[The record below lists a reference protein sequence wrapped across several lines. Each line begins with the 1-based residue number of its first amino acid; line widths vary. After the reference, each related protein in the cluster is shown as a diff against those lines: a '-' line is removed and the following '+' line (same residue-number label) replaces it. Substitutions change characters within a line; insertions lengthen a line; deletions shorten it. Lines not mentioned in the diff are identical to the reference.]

1 VTSNID
7 IAEKVRPID
16 VFLFD
21 DVDLL
26 DVLGSLPAFGVAVVN
41 GRKRYEIRYVSLDGG
56 RVCWMDGRRRH
67 IGPIWQTPNTKGM
80 FCGMIIAATLVARSS
95 LK

>member
-1 VTSNID
+1 MTSNID

-26 DVLGSLPAFGVAVVN
+26 DVLGSLPVFGVAVVN
-41 GRKRYEIRYVSLDGG
+41 GRKGYEIRYVLVDGA
-56 RVCWMDGRRRH
+56 RLLFDA
-67 IGPIWQTPNTKGM
+67 PLSSETNSDDL
-80 FCGMIIAATLVARSS
+80 LV
-95 LK
+95 

>member
-41 GRKRYEIRYVSLDGG
+41 GRKRYEIRYVSLDGPP
-56 RVCWMDGRRRH
+56 VAFRRN
-67 IGPIWQTPNTKGM
+67 IVLWNQQ
-80 FCGMIIAATLVARSS
+80 
-95 LK
+95 

>member
-1 VTSNID
+1 MTSNID

-26 DVLGSLPAFGVAVVN
+26 DVLGSLPVFGVAVVN

-56 RVCWMDGRRRH
+56 
-67 IGPIWQTPNTKGM
+67 
-80 FCGMIIAATLVARSS
+80 LVAFRCAIVP
-95 LK
+95 

>member
-1 VTSNID
+1 MTSNID

-16 VFLFD
+16 VFPFD
-21 DVDLL
+21 DVNLL
-26 DVLGSLPAFGVAVVN
+26 DVLGSLQAFGVAVVN

-80 FCGMIIAATLVARSS
+80 FCGMIIAATLAARSS